1 MVFASGK
8 GLQVTNNTFRYS
20 SAGTAL
26 GVSDATNAT
35 VSGNRFTDN
44 GGVGTGINKSSSVAV
59 ERNYWSGNNSEGFNT
74 ASCGGYCTIADMKVT
89 HSEAVRYAYNTVDYS
104 NAGTDVSKPDTYKND
119 QIGRAHV

>member
-35 VSGNRFTDN
+35 VSSNRFTDN
-44 GGVGTGINKSSSVAV
+44 GG
-59 ERNYWSGNNSEGFNT
+59 E
-74 ASCGGYCTIADMKVT
+74 
-89 HSEAVRYAYNTVDYS
+89 
-104 NAGTDVSKPDTYKND
+104 
-119 QIGRAHV
+119 IGRAHV